1 VLEAERLSSGSNRIL
16 TTPHIQA
23 NQPETVMNASLE
35 TAAATTRG
43 KTWGAMDV
51 TEKLTFLGKICIMIA
66 SSGFIFGNIFV
77 D

>member
-1 VLEAERLSSGSNRIL
+1 
-16 TTPHIQA
+16 
-23 NQPETVMNASLE
+23 MNASLE